1 MTLVLHL
8 LVAEQLEGRRMF
20 GIIWGLTARAHYSV
34 RRFMPTNIALD
45 ALHTRR
51 GLKWGVPAMLIA
63 VPYIFAAMLSA
74 GLVEAGGSGWLNL
87 LTVLFV
93 WNALKFIIA
102 GPATLIRLASVRSRE
117 ARARR
122 SVAAVQQ
129 IQPVEDPERSL
140 AHR

>member
-20 GIIWGLTARAHYSV
+20 GIIWGLTARAHYSF

-51 GLKWGVPAMLIA
+51 GLKWGVPAVLIA
-63 VPYIFAAMLSA
+63 VPYALAAALCA

-93 WNALKFIIA
+93 WNALKFIVS

-117 ARARR
+117 SRARR
-122 SVAAVQQ
+122 LVAAFQQ
-129 IQPVEDPERSL
+129 TQPAEAQERSL
-140 AHR
+140 AHN

>member
-1 MTLVLHL
+1 
-8 LVAEQLEGRRMF
+8 MF

-63 VPYIFAAMLSA
+63 VPYMFAAMLSA

-129 IQPVEDPERSL
+129 IQPAEATKRSL
-140 AHR
+140 AHS

>member
-1 MTLVLHL
+1 
-8 LVAEQLEGRRMF
+8 MF

-63 VPYIFAAMLSA
+63 VPYMLAAMLSA

-87 LTVLFV
+87 LTVLFA

-117 ARARR
+117 TRARR
-122 SVAAVQQ
+122 SVAGVQQ
-129 IQPVEDPERSL
+129 IQPVEARDRSL
-140 AHR
+140 AHS

>member
-1 MTLVLHL
+1 
-8 LVAEQLEGRRMF
+8 MF

>member
-1 MTLVLHL
+1 
-8 LVAEQLEGRRMF
+8 MF

-129 IQPVEDPERSL
+129 IHPAEATKRSL
-140 AHR
+140 AHS

>member
-1 MTLVLHL
+1 
-8 LVAEQLEGRRMF
+8 MF

-87 LTVLFV
+87 LTVLFA

-129 IQPVEDPERSL
+129 IQPAEAKKRSL
-140 AHR
+140 AHS